1 MKFSKVKILDFRGST
16 LNPVWVSAMDPT
28 VGREV
33 WVETSNLPVDENRFV
48 RLGFSNGDR
57 WGYRKNWIEVVEE
70 SDSLF
75 SKTENE
81 VKGIKAIYSHKVIFE
96 DESEA
101 PISDV
106 EIFSLRKDIVD
117 WIFV

>member
-16 LNPVWVSAMDPT
+16 LTPVWVSAMDST
-28 VGREV
+28 IGKEV
-33 WVETSNLPVDENRFV
+33 WIETSNLPVEEDRFV
-48 RLGFSNGDR
+48 RLGFSDGYS

-75 SKTENE
+75 GKTENE
-81 VKGIKAIYSHKVIFE
+81 IKGIKSIYSHKVVFE

-101 PISDV
+101 IISDV
-106 EIFSLRKDIVD
+106 RIFSLRMDIID

>member
-28 VGREV
+28 IGKEV
-33 WVETSNLPVDENRFV
+33 WVETSNLPVEENRFV
-48 RLGFSNGDR
+48 RLGFRDGER

-75 SKTENE
+75 GETENE
-81 VKGIKAIYSHKVIFE
+81 MKEIKAIYSHKVVFE

-101 PISDV
+101 IIPDV
-106 EIFSLRKDIVD
+106 RIFSLRTDIVD
-117 WIFV
+117 WVFV

>member
-16 LNPVWVSAMDPT
+16 LNPVWVSAMDST
-28 VGREV
+28 IGKEV
-33 WVETSNLPVDENRFV
+33 WIGTSDLPIEENRFV
-48 RLGFSNGDR
+48 RLGFGNGDC

-75 SKTENE
+75 GKTKNE
-81 VKGIKAIYSHKVIFE
+81 IKGIKSIYSHKVVFE

-106 EIFSLRKDIVD
+106 DIFSLRMDIID